1 MWKTATICQEIEWS
15 QIYFY
20 LFWNCEVF
28 LTSGLIMVLCQL
40 WLALMLAA
48 APSTFVRPWLISNPL
63 HIYLCRGLRVAGP
76 VRVNSC
82 IVCGER
88 VLAVVQ
94 RGGSLIEAASESL
107 DWSASLRPG
116 SHLHANICAAEI
128 HPFDSFLFPFGM
140 IQPIPLLI
148 PNMRWFAWLL
158 CRWYRNLNSIVWA
171 YVEWLGSPG
180 LFILRCEVYILP
192 FLSALCLLFRSW
204 LPSLFFILS
213 VR

>member
-1 MWKTATICQEIEWS
+1 MTVYVC
-15 QIYFY
+15 
-20 LFWNCEVF
+20 
-28 LTSGLIMVLCQL
+28 SGLC
-40 WLALMLAA
+40 
-48 APSTFVRPWLISNPL
+48 
-63 HIYLCRGLRVAGP
+63 VAGL

-94 RGGSLIEAASESL
+94 KGGSLIEAASESL

-116 SHLHANICAAEI
+116 SHLYANICAAEI
-128 HPFDSFLFPFGM
+128 YTFDSFLFPFGM
-140 IQPIPLLI
+140 IQSLPLLI

-192 FLSALCLLFRSW
+192 FLSALCLLFHSW
-204 LPSLFFILS
+204 LPYFSYYLWDNSCNAYIVSDLLGEFMLS
-213 VR
+213 SNQMFHCNQKYLPIQWNCWWI

>member
-1 MWKTATICQEIEWS
+1 
-15 QIYFY
+15 
-20 LFWNCEVF
+20 
-28 LTSGLIMVLCQL
+28 MVLCQL
-40 WLALMLAA
+40 WLAWMLAA
-48 APSTFVRPWLISNPL
+48 APFAVHLSALDWLVT
-63 HIYLCRGLRVAGP
+63 IYVCRGLRVAGP

-82 IVCGER
+82 IACGEC
-88 VLAVVQ
+88 VLAVEQ
-94 RGGSLIEAASESL
+94 KGGSPIEAASEPRLISFFET
-107 DWSASLRPG
+107 WQSFICK
-116 SHLHANICAAEI
+116 HLCCWNTSFWFFSFSIWN
-128 HPFDSFLFPFGM
+128 DS
-140 IQPIPLLI
+140 IPLLI